1 MDKTFSPSY
10 SSSQITFMEAGGVEF
25 LRFLWGKVWGNPYRL
40 MVLVQLITHL
50 HTGFQGVI
58 PCFNES

>member
-10 SSSQITFMEAGGVEF
+10 SSSQITFVEAGGVEF
-25 LRFLWGKVWGNPYRL
+25 LRFLWGNPYRL
-40 MVLVQLITHL
+40 VVLVQLITHL

-58 PCFNES
+58 PCFNDS